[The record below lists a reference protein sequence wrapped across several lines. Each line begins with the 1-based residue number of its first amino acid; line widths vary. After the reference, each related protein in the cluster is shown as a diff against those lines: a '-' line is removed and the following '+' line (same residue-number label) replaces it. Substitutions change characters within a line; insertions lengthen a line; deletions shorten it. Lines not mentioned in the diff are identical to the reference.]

1 MRGEKPPIAVRPDN
15 RRSRNPQ
22 RCRHRSG
29 YWAQPAQLRA
39 ADATAKIEITCQD
52 PMRRA
57 ESKLGS

>member
-1 MRGEKPPIAVRPDN
+1 MRGENQPIAACPDN

-22 RCRHRSG
+22 RCRHRCG
-29 YWAQPAQLRA
+29 YWAQPAQLRP

-57 ESKLGS
+57 ELRLGS